1 MINTA
6 CTGKGIHDMYP
17 KTPHG
22 IPAAGWSTVIFGLT
36 TSQDSVIV
44 EVTVVVRV
52 IVFVASRVG
61 TTKNKTLADRIV
73 ATTIADANARKFF
86 LLTW

>member
-1 MINTA
+1 
-6 CTGKGIHDMYP
+6 
-17 KTPHG
+17 
-22 IPAAGWSTVIFGLT
+22 LT

-52 IVFVASRVG
+52 IVFVTSRSG
-61 TTKNKTLADRIV
+61 TTKNKTLADRIA

-86 LLTW
+86 LFTR

>member
-1 MINTA
+1 LINTA